1 MSYNPQNPN
10 GQATSANSS
19 PVVIAS
25 DQSAVPVSGTVGI
38 TANSSVNVNQV
49 GGTAIDL
56 NSGVK
61 SAGTQRV
68 VIATD
73 QPQLTN
79 ALKVDGS
86 ATTQPVS
93 GTITVQQTTAAN
105 LKVDLS
111 GTAANATAIKVD
123 GSATT
128 QPVSG
133 TITANA
139 GTGTFGVN
147 NSQVGGNTISTGNG
161 VSGTGVQRVTIASD
175 STGQVTLAAGSNTVG
190 SVNILPNTTGGWSVN
205 SQTALTSTKVAVKAS
220 AGTFGGYMIYNPNA
234 SVTYIQVFDVA
245 SGSVTLGSTTP
256 TYVIPI
262 PAGAAANVEFT
273 LGINHVTAIT
283 LAATT
288 TATGSSA
295 PSSSLTGFFLYK

>member
-25 DQSAVPVSGTVGI
+25 DQSAVPVSGTLGI

-49 GGTAIDL
+49 GGTAVDV
-56 NSGVK
+56 NSGLK

-86 ATTQPVS
+86 AVTQPIS
-93 GTITVQQTTAAN
+93 GTVTVQQATAAN

-111 GTAANATAIKVD
+111 GTAANATALKVD

-128 QPVSG
+128 QPISG
-133 TITANA
+133 TVTANA
-139 GTGTFGVN
+139 GTGNFGVN
-147 NSQVGGNTISTGNG
+147 QTQIGGAAISIGNG

-175 STGQVTLAAGSNTVG
+175 STGQIALAAGSNTIGAVTL
-190 SVNILPNTTGGWSVN
+190 LPTSTGGWSVN
-205 SQTALTSTKVAVKAS
+205 SQTALTNTKVAVKAS
-220 AGTFGGYMIYNPNA
+220 AGTFGGYMVYNPNA

-245 SGSVTLGSTTP
+245 SASVTLGTTAP

-262 PAGAAANVEFT
+262 PAAAAANVEFT
-273 LGINHVTAIT
+273 LGINHTTAIT

-288 TATGSSA
+288 AATGSSA
-295 PSSSLTGFFLYK
+295 PASSLTGFFLFK